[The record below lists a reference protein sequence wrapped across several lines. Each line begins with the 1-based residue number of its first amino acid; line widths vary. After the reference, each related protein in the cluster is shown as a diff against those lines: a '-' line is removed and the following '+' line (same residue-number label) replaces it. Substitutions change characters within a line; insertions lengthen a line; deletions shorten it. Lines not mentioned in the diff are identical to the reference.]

1 MIVQQSGTGLGIVGD
16 GKGWSGGATRSDGEA
31 NQSQRI
37 KENRPKVWL
46 EVELSKRKLGRITL
60 ELFGDIA
67 PRTVENFRC
76 LCTGERGVGAVSG
89 KPLHYKGS
97 IFHKIIPGKY
107 LVGGDTT
114 KGNGQGGESIY
125 NQDGDGTFPDENFK
139 HKHDRPGL
147 ISMAH
152 KGGEE
157 GLNCSQFFF
166 TTKPQP
172 KLDGKNCVFGR
183 IITGMDLLTKIE
195 SVGSQS
201 GKPQFEVVIVDCG
214 EMESEAMKKRKRKE
228 GDDPLPP
235 GWQKKESRSKP
246 GLFYYVHEGGYTQF
260 ERPSSRCKDPLT
272 AMAEVAKRR
281 RQEVEDG
288 KKLTE
293 RACSSSEV
301 RVWHIL
307 KKHKD
312 FFGKSGSSWR
322 QKNITWSKKEAKVY
336 LEKMRDKLFNVAYG
350 GGMQGLKKKFE
361 NLARQESDDEVSAK
375 MGGDLGPV
383 TKKAKLFGGYQIVN
397 CGFKL
402 EVKGEDA
409 TVALSREIIETD
421 AGCHLVARFE

>member
-281 RQEVEDG
+281 RQEVEEAQGLLRQVRLVLEAEEHNLVQEGSQSVFG
-288 KKLTE
+288 KDAGQALQRRLRRRNAGAE
-293 RACSSSEV
+293 EEV
-301 RVWHIL
+301 R
-307 KKHKD
+307 KP
-312 FFGKSGSSWR
+312 GKAGER
-322 QKNITWSKKEAKVY
+322 
-336 LEKMRDKLFNVAYG
+336 RR
-350 GGMQGLKKKFE
+350 GL
-361 NLARQESDDEVSAK
+361 
-375 MGGDLGPV
+375 
-383 TKKAKLFGGYQIVN
+383 
-397 CGFKL
+397 
-402 EVKGEDA
+402 GEDGRRPGPSYEEGQA
-409 TVALSREIIETD
+409 VWRLPDRQ
-421 AGCHLVARFE
+421 LRL